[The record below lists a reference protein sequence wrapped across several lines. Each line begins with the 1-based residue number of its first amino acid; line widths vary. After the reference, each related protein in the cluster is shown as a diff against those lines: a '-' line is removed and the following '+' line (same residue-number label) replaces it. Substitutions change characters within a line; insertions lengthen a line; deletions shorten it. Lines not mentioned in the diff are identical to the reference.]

1 MLGVCPNN
9 AILLRQTICK
19 HLRRSQPEKILNV
32 FQRIRFRFFR
42 ACGLAIYQQISCLAT
57 KDYSDRPLGRDSE
70 QGAACATNHSF
81 GGASAKQIEQA
92 GMSFR
97 RHNDQVHIEIRSY
110 C

>member
-1 MLGVCPNN
+1 MLGVFPNS

-19 HLRRSQPEKILNV
+19 HLRRSRLEKILNANTPPV
-32 FQRIRFRFFR
+32 FPNLRPR
-42 ACGLAIYQQISCLAT
+42 IYQQLPCLAT
-57 KDYSDRPLGRDSE
+57 KDTSDRLLGWNSE

-81 GGASAKQIEQA
+81 GGASAKQVEQA

-97 RHNDQVHIEIRSY
+97 CHDDQVHIEIRSY